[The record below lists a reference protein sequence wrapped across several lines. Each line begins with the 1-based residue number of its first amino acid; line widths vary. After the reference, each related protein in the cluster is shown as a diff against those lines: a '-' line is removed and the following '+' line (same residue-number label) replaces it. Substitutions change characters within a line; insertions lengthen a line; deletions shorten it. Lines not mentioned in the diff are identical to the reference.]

1 MSTLNFDWDVVDGQT
16 VLAVIGRNERR
27 QSDAT
32 LAWDQIAFVLDERAL
47 ILSVNDTDELIVE
60 LSAVSELNG
69 WLEIASLERFV
80 AKPLGWGW
88 VVANC
93 RGYSDGLMVAFGEAA
108 DALEPKLTFLAE
120 GSAIICFH
128 MTVAR

>member
-27 QSDAT
+27 QSDAS

-60 LSAVSELNG
+60 LSAVSEPG
-69 WLEIASLERFV
+69 DWLEVASLSRFV

-88 VVANC
+88 VIANY
-93 RGYSDGLMVAFGEAA
+93 RGYNDGFMVAFGETT
-108 DALEPKLTFLAE
+108 DGLEPKLTFLAE